1 MTDDLHTPDA
11 ASLPEPE
18 PQEPPRS
25 ATTNTRRIDLKYN
38 PHEGIDEPYLIFPNN
53 QQGIAAA
60 ADLSTYISRARSL
73 DIQAAIRLTARGSV
87 LAVFACSLAPET
99 MLDNTPTILGMR
111 ALNLAKPSTLD
122 IVVDSA
128 ALLERL
134 ARIEESEMVLYL
146 PPVTVHTEWAGKAAP
161 QQGWEKLGTIDA
173 DEFRRASREGLAA
186 VEKALPENPQCSP
199 PCEPASGHLPWCL
212 STYRSLTE
220 PLYLQAQLSPCKSS
234 DSFPKPSPVSS
245 LYMPPLLV
253 PTAGCASLPPA
264 GMCWCVRARERS
276 HELFCESAG

>member
-11 ASLPEPE
+11 APLPEPE

-38 PHEGIDEPYLIFPNN
+38 PHEGIDEPYFIFPNN

-73 DIQAAIRLTARGSV
+73 DTQAAIRLTARGSV

-161 QQGWEKLGTIDA
+161 LQGWEKLGIIDA
-173 DEFRRASREGLAA
+173 DEF
-186 VEKALPENPQCSP
+186 P
-199 PCEPASGHLPWCL
+199 PRQP
-212 STYRSLTE
+212 
-220 PLYLQAQLSPCKSS
+220 
-234 DSFPKPSPVSS
+234 
-245 LYMPPLLV
+245 
-253 PTAGCASLPPA
+253 
-264 GMCWCVRARERS
+264 
-276 HELFCESAG
+276 

>member
-11 ASLPEPE
+11 APLPEPE

-38 PHEGIDEPYLIFPNN
+38 PHEGIDEPYFIFPNN

-73 DIQAAIRLTARGSV
+73 DTQAAIRLTARGSV

-134 ARIEESEMVLYL
+134 ARIEESEMVL
-146 PPVTVHTEWAGKAAP
+146 
-161 QQGWEKLGTIDA
+161 
-173 DEFRRASREGLAA
+173 
-186 VEKALPENPQCSP
+186 
-199 PCEPASGHLPWCL
+199 
-212 STYRSLTE
+212 
-220 PLYLQAQLSPCKSS
+220 
-234 DSFPKPSPVSS
+234 
-245 LYMPPLLV
+245 
-253 PTAGCASLPPA
+253 
-264 GMCWCVRARERS
+264 
-276 HELFCESAG
+276 

>member
-11 ASLPEPE
+11 APLPEPE

-73 DIQAAIRLTARGSV
+73 DTQAAIRLTARGSV

-146 PPVTVHTEWAGKAAP
+146 PPVTVHTEWAGACPESPPVSTITMRIPASLLRIGVLHELLPHAAP
-161 QQGWEKLGTIDA
+161 LVLGIDSNHINLTHLILRVNTCANPSDRVLTLNRNRHILRFLIEYFLQIAKL
-173 DEFRRASREGLAA
+173 SL
-186 VEKALPENPQCSP
+186 LPSLRIESIINELGDVVVHPRKNGSP
-199 PCEPASGHLPWCL
+199 GA
-212 STYRSLTE
+212 
-220 PLYLQAQLSPCKSS
+220 K
-234 DSFPKPSPVSS
+234 
-245 LYMPPLLV
+245 
-253 PTAGCASLPPA
+253 
-264 GMCWCVRARERS
+264 
-276 HELFCESAG
+276 

>member
-53 QQGIAAA
+53 QQGIDAA

-73 DIQAAIRLTARGSV
+73 DTHAAIRLTARRSV

-161 QQGWEKLGTIDA
+161 LQGWEKLGTIDA
-173 DEFRRASREGLAA
+173 DEFRRASRDGLTA
-186 VEKALPENPQCSP
+186 VEKALPENPGAAVLTTVRTRIWSSPMASFIGVEDTFSDVSSTLFLCSLP
-199 PCEPASGHLPWCL
+199 DSGERKSLWYARDEREL
-212 STYRSLTE
+212 SAGYRSF
-220 PLYLQAQLSPCKSS
+220 S
-234 DSFPKPSPVSS
+234 
-245 LYMPPLLV
+245 
-253 PTAGCASLPPA
+253 
-264 GMCWCVRARERS
+264 
-276 HELFCESAG
+276 